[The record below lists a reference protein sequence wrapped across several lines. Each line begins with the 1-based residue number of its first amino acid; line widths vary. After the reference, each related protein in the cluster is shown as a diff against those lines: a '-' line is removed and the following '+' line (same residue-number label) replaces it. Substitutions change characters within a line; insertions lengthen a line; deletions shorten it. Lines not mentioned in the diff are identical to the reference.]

1 MESSCDCLVAQR
13 CVLSHEEVTFEGVDF
28 EDLHDFPVPIR
39 RSTGVGLVEHIL
51 ALLV

>member
-1 MESSCDCLVAQR
+1 
-13 CVLSHEEVTFEGVDF
+13 VLSHEEVTFEGVDF

-51 ALLV
+51 SLLV